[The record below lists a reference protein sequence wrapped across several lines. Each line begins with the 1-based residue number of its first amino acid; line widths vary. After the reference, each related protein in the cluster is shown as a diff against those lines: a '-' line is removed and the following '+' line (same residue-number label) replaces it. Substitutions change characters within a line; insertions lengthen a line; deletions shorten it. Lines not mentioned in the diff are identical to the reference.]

1 LVLEMNAVWI
11 RARAEVAGRWKALV
25 GLGVLVGLLG
35 AAVMAAAAGARR
47 TESAYE
53 RFLADTRAPQVT
65 VGSSFGSKQ
74 SLDLSAVA
82 RLPQVAEARELDYFG
97 FYAMTPTGTTFTAFG
112 DAAGQGGPSTYWGRS
127 FNRPR
132 VLSGRL
138 ADRDRP
144 DEIVVGQALAE
155 KKGLTP
161 GTDVRLQLFDP
172 TNFHPGAKY
181 GMRVVGVVA
190 LPGMLPAAPDFT
202 QVLFTPAFYRQN
214 ARRYGMSP
222 ELLVRLHSEQ
232 DVAAFRRAVEA
243 MPGGVGAVGQA
254 PGFDT
259 RVVIEHVTHL
269 VSVTLWMFAGLAALA
284 GLLIIGQSVSRFT
297 FMEAADHDVLRA
309 LGMTRKQLVVVAMLK
324 AAVIGLV
331 GAVVAIGI
339 SVAVSPL
346 LPVGIARLA
355 EPNPGIS
362 VDASVVLVG
371 AAVMMLAVVGV
382 AAAAA
387 TRAERAGAGIG
398 VTASAGSVEHPPAI
412 STAAARIGLRAPQ
425 VIGLRM
431 AFDPGRGQSAV
442 PVRSAFVAVVIA
454 TLAFATNAAF
464 LTSYSHWRATPRL
477 YGWNWDAM
485 VGGAAGAPDVT
496 PGFMKGFFAH
506 EPEVGAW
513 SAGTVS
519 IEVPLSAG
527 PGDSTVVNV
536 WGIDPMKSDGPGGAV
551 VPTVLEGR
559 WPSASNE
566 VALGTQTMRDLG
578 VAIGDRVTLHATGT
592 SAPMTVVGR
601 AVFPELG
608 DGQAQ
613 GLGMGAGFT
622 WPGARRLLPDAE
634 EKAFFVRFR
643 PGTDVGATITRL
655 NRTRPI
661 DGIVKGS
668 LAGTDI
674 GIYSGVDRI
683 PIALGSILALA
694 AMATLAHVLITAVN
708 RRRRDLAILKTLGFA
723 RGQVQAAVAWHA
735 TAFTAAALLVGV
747 PLGIAAGRWWWT
759 LFSGQ
764 LGIVPDVVV
773 PVVQILILIPAGIL
787 LANLVAAVPARIAAR
802 TRPARVLRTE

>member
-1 LVLEMNAVWI
+1 MNAVWI
-11 RARAEVAGRWKALV
+11 RARAEAFGRWRALV
-25 GLGVLVGLLG
+25 GLGVLAGLLG

-47 TESAYE
+47 TDSAYQ
-53 RFLADTRAPQVT
+53 RFLTQTRAPQVT
-65 VGSSFGSKQ
+65 VALSSGPNG
-74 SLDLSAVA
+74 LDPAAVTQ
-82 RLPQVAEARELDYFG
+82 LPQVAEAHEFVFFG
-97 FYAMTPTGTTFTAFG
+97 FLGRTRAGTTFTAFG
-112 DAAGQGGPSTYWGRS
+112 DAAGQAGPAPYWGAS
-127 FNRPR
+127 FNLPR

-138 ADRDRP
+138 ADSDRP
-144 DEIVVGQALAE
+144 DEIVVGQAFAE
-155 KKGLTP
+155 KKGLTT
-161 GTDVRLQLFDP
+161 GTTAQVQLFDP
-172 TNFHPGAKY
+172 TTFRPGPKY
-181 GMRVVGVVA
+181 AMNVVGVVA

-202 QVLFTPAFYRQN
+202 QILFTPAFYRQN
-214 ARRYGMSP
+214 AKQYAMSP

-243 MPGGVGAVGQA
+243 LPGGVGAVSLA

-269 VSVTLWMFAGLAALA
+269 VSLTLWMFAGLAALA

-297 FMEAADHDVLRA
+297 FMEAADHGVLRA
-309 LGMTRKQLVVVAMLK
+309 LGMTKDQLVVVATLK
-324 AAVIGLV
+324 ATVIGAV
-331 GAVVAIGI
+331 GAVIAIGVSVAI
-339 SVAVSPL
+339 SPL

-355 EPNPGIS
+355 EPNPGLS
-362 VDASVVLVG
+362 MDAFVVLIG
-371 AAVMMLAVVGV
+371 AAVLLLAVVAV
-382 AAAAA
+382 AAVSAR
-387 TRAERAGAGIG
+387 RAERTVAGVG
-398 VTASAGSVEHPPAI
+398 VTADGGPIEHPHAI
-412 STAAARIGLRAPQ
+412 GTVAARAGFRPSQ

-431 AFDPGRGQSAV
+431 AFDPGRGRSSV

-454 TLAFATNAAF
+454 TLAFAANAAF
-464 LTSYSHWRATPRL
+464 LASYTHWRATPRL

-485 VGGAAGAPDVT
+485 VGGAFGAPDVT
-496 PGFMKGFFAH
+496 PAFMKKFLAH
-506 EPEVGAW
+506 ESEVDAW
-513 SAGTVS
+513 SAGTVTL
-519 IEVPLSAG
+519 EVPLSAG
-527 PGDSTVVNV
+527 PGASSVVNV
-536 WGIDPMKSDGPGGAV
+536 WGVDPVKSGGADDEV
-551 VPTVLEGR
+551 VPTVIEGV

-578 VAIGDRVTLHATGT
+578 VGIGDRITLHAAGT
-592 SAPMTVVGR
+592 AAPMTVVGR

-643 PGTDVGATITRL
+643 PGTNAGATIARL
-655 NRTRPI
+655 NRTPPI

-668 LAGTDI
+668 VAGTDI

-683 PIALGSILALA
+683 PVALGSILALA

-723 RGQVQAAVAWHA
+723 RGQVQAAVAWQA
-735 TAFTAAALLVGV
+735 TAFAGAALVVGV

-759 LFSGQ
+759 LFSGR

-773 PVVQILILIPAGIL
+773 PLAQIAVLIPAGIL
-787 LANLVAAVPARIAAR
+787 LANLVAAIPARIAAR
-802 TRPARVLRTE
+802 TRPARVLRSE